1 MAILSGIRHSFNVVD
16 MPDGDSILDDVEV
29 DNYKSA
35 TCPEHCR
42 KVEKQIIEEVE
53 NGRYIVTDCKA

>member
-1 MAILSGIRHSFNVVD
+1 MAILSGIRHSFNVLD

-35 TCPEHCR
+35 TCPEHVG